1 VPASWT
7 DLEDLVDALRVEH
20 PRADPRALSDAELR
34 ELAEGLPGF
43 GGGPEPTSGDIEAL
57 RAMWHWGV

>member
-7 DLEDLVDALRVEH
+7 DLEDLVDALRDEH
-20 PRADPRALSDAELR
+20 PRADPRALSDTELK

-43 GGGPEPTSGDIEAL
+43 SGGPEPTSGDIEAL